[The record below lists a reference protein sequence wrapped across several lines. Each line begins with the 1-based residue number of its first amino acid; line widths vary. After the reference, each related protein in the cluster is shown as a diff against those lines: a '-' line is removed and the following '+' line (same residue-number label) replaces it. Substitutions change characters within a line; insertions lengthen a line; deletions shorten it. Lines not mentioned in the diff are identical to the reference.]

1 MKKNKKKVN
10 SDSQDESIKKR
21 AKWINEKVKKEITV
35 FVSRKNNQ
43 ALPDEILNNMSP
55 TEKFF
60 WNEQILTK
68 ENVSRY
74 SELLKKDKGNFIHH
88 LVATKIGNHVN
99 VNKIN
104 DETEEVHSMTVDEI
118 VEYLKGKFSYKQKT
132 YKQKQKKKQI
142 KR

>member
-1 MKKNKKKVN
+1 MKKSRKKVN

-60 WNEQILTK
+60 WNEQILTR
-68 ENVSRY
+68 ENVSQY
-74 SELLKKDKGNFIHH
+74 SELSKKDKGNFIHH
-88 LVATKIGNHVN
+88 LVTTKIGNHVN
-99 VNKIN
+99 VNKIL
-104 DETEEVHSMTVDEI
+104 DATEEVHSMTVDEI
-118 VEYLKGKFSYKQKT
+118 VEYLKGKFSYKQNT
-132 YKQKQKKKQI
+132 YKQKQKKKAN
-142 KR
+142 